1 MNIIAIYGSTCTLKT
16 EVSQE
21 ISRITGFKVT
31 NRGEPLTTQAKVRKL
46 PNAAQLPDEVHREFD
61 EQTREMARR
70 DEPLMIFESALV
82 DAVLKDFPDV
92 FLVRLTARDDVREAR
107 WHKRKEEGGGRT
119 RQLGESVAERDRLDA
134 ELRRRLHGTATS
146 AARPTLTVDTSGRS
160 AYDVAHEILEAF
172 NQAGSGVQVAT
183 SKPAMDKGA
192 MRGISPG
199 ATRGKVRYYA
209 AEQPPFGGYITDM
222 KSGRDIFIHKSALK
236 EGPVKSLAKD
246 QEIEFDIVEDG
257 FGGFK
262 AVNIRAAA

>member
-1 MNIIAIYGSTCTLKT
+1 MNIIAIYGNTCTLKT
-16 EVSQE
+16 ETSQE

-31 NRGEPLTTQAKVRKL
+31 NRGEPLITQAKVRKL
-46 PNAAQLPDEVHREFD
+46 ANAALLPDEVHRQFD
-61 EQTREMARR
+61 DETRAMARR

-82 DAVLKDFPDV
+82 DAVLKGIPDV
-92 FLVRLTARDDVREAR
+92 FLVRLTARDDVRAAR

-119 RQLGESVAERDRLDA
+119 RLLGESVAERDRLDA
-134 ELRRRLHGTATS
+134 ELRRRLHGADAPAS
-146 AARPTLTVDTSGRS
+146 KPALEIDTSERS

-172 NQAGSGVQVAT
+172 NKAGSGVQVAT
-183 SKPAMDKGA
+183 SKPAMDKSA

-199 ATRGKVRYYA
+199 PTRGKVRHYA
-209 AEQPPFGGYITDM
+209 AGQPPFGGYITDM

-236 EGPVKSLAKD
+236 EGPVTSLAKD